1 MKMEILEKIN
11 FRQTRYMLPA
21 ILYIPLPGGPYFI
34 FDLFHTETAEI
45 PDKMLQTTEFLN
57 PELPEAQIGDDGIGS
72 KYENM
77 VKSWGEIRDYSSVD
91 NIERDKPDGNEEEY
105 ESQYMQDDI
114 VRFYGTDG
122 MEGLYVPNSQF
133 RETSIAEPAVGH
145 RPSLRRGIR
154 QRGERRA
161 PGGGRPCRRMS

>member
-57 PELPEAQIGDDGIGS
+57 PDCRKRRS
-72 KYENM
+72 
-77 VKSWGEIRDYSSVD
+77 
-91 NIERDKPDGNEEEY
+91 
-105 ESQYMQDDI
+105 
-114 VRFYGTDG
+114 GT
-122 MEGLYVPNSQF
+122 
-133 RETSIAEPAVGH
+133 TA
-145 RPSLRRGIR
+145 
-154 QRGERRA
+154 
-161 PGGGRPCRRMS
+161 

>member
-77 VKSWGEIRDYSSVD
+77 AQSWGEIRDYSSVD

-105 ESQYMQDDI
+105 ESQYMQHAI
-114 VRFYGTDG
+114 SKAIKKNKVKLKYGTFVY
-122 MEGLYVPNSQF
+122 LANSNQK
-133 RETSIAEPAVGH
+133 
-145 RPSLRRGIR
+145 R
-154 QRGERRA
+154 QQRL
-161 PGGGRPCRRMS
+161 